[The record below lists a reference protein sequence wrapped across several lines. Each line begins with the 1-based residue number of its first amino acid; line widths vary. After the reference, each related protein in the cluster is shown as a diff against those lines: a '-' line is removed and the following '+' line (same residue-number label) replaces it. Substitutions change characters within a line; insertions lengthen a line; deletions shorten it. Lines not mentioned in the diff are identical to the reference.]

1 MSAGLFKK
9 DKFMKERLINFIKNQ
24 VNLILELGKE
34 DLLPSEYLA
43 VLINN
48 IELISNLYT
57 NDKTQNKE
65 NELKNSLSVIV
76 SNFK

>member
-1 MSAGLFKK
+1 
-9 DKFMKERLINFIKNQ
+9 MKERLINFIKEQ